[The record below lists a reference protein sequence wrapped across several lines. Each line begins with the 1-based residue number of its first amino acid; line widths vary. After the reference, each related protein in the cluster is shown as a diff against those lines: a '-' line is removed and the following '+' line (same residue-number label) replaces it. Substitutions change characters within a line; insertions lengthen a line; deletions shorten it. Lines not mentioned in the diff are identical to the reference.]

1 MGFFDIFANKSK
13 QKDSFEPNY
22 DKLTPEEVALEFR
35 LRQKGISAHTG
46 TRLAEDIEI
55 MSLLA
60 KKYKY
65 LPAIHFCID
74 NFENCDEYERIGCE
88 LGDAVC
94 LYRYYDL
101 DRIKNMKPKE
111 AEECIGRAV
120 SAGASAAYLTLG
132 DYYRLLGD
140 EGRALDIY
148 KLAHSL
154 SAKGA
159 TERIASIDPHLAEQ
173 LTERPTAQS
182 RPKSSLSA
190 RLKGE
195 NK

>member
-74 NFENCDEYERIGCE
+74 NFENTTD
-88 LGDAVC
+88 
-94 LYRYYDL
+94 
-101 DRIKNMKPKE
+101 
-111 AEECIGRAV
+111 
-120 SAGASAAYLTLG
+120 
-132 DYYRLLGD
+132 
-140 EGRALDIY
+140 
-148 KLAHSL
+148 
-154 SAKGA
+154 
-159 TERIASIDPHLAEQ
+159 AEQ
-173 LTERPTAQS
+173 T
-182 RPKSSLSA
+182 
-190 RLKGE
+190 GMNIIDE
-195 NK
+195 NGVRGLPWWSNG